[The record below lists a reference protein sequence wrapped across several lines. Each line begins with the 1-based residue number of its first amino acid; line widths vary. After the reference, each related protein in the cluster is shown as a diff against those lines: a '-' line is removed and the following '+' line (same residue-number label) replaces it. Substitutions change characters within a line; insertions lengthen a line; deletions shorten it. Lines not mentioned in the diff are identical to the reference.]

1 MTTLKEFAKLVSK
14 YKFLKVE
21 YRKPYLNVIGFDN
34 RFRRYVIYESVH
46 EKNDLRDYP
55 SFDDILRKD
64 NIVSKIQLKMF
75 LKNKKEQLKS
85 KIDEL

>member
-21 YRKPYLNVIGFDN
+21 YRKPYLNAMGFSIISEK
-34 RFRRYVIYESVH
+34 YVTYESVH
-46 EKNDLRDYP
+46 ENNDIRYYFDDDLKND
-55 SFDDILRKD
+55 
-64 NIVSKIQLKMF
+64 NIHSKIELKMF